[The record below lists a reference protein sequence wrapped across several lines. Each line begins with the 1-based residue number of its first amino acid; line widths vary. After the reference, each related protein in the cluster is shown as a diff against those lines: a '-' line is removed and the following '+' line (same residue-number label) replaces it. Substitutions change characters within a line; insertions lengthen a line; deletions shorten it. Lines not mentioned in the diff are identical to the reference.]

1 MRIPGD
7 NKKLTSFVDN
17 LTTDCRV
24 SCTDRAT
31 QARILRQWK
40 LTGSEDGNSAIYNR
54 LETHVGRKA
63 AYLFSP
69 VDLRFQ
75 LEFEN
80 DYPKEVL
87 QQSVVGARYLTK
99 QVEKQDLDIM
109 FGQAVEEGLTYGA
122 SIIKLMW
129 GHDGLTAKLVPP
141 WSIGVYRED
150 VPTLAGQEAIVE
162 TSYITLWDFWR
173 RISHMENA
181 TELFKRAKDHAK
193 KNGTDP
199 AQNTYFHDVTLS
211 GQSPMVDTTSLGTG
225 TTGTGG
231 VIGVQNSNLGP
242 AL

>member
-1 MRIPGD
+1 M
-7 NKKLTSFVDN
+7 
-17 LTTDCRV
+17 
-24 SCTDRAT
+24 
-31 QARILRQWK
+31 
-40 LTGSEDGNSAIYNR
+40 
-54 LETHVGRKA
+54 
-63 AYLFSP
+63 LFRS
-69 VDLRFQ
+69 
-75 LEFEN
+75 
-80 DYPKEVL
+80 
-87 QQSVVGARYLTK
+87 
-99 QVEKQDLDIM
+99 
-109 FGQAVEEGLTYGA
+109 QAVEEGLTYGA

-242 AL
+242 ALSANVVGNLLTFHEITVLDDATGDYTTIQWVEPDIIITPRGKKYNLFLPHEHPYVMVQPNPMAGYLWGRSELVPLLKMQALLRDRLEIGRAHV